1 MIWRP
6 TECPPT
12 SCVAFDSVLARSGRA
27 TQFVAESTRRRVLIG
42 LLGKVRNAQEVRLRQ
57 YFADRDGFVV
67 IAAQGQ
73 HAMHPLRTPRP
84 RGSRARDK
92 PRACPANR
100 AWPTTSSAKSGS
112 VELTCCSA
120 GSAELWARIVMEA
133 QNRARPTWA
142 LWQLSLF
149 VPLAASSCAGA
160 SKPAVPS
167 KPVPAV
173 TSASAPLVSGPSP
186 AGGAA
191 NSPAVAHTP
200 ELAASEPRELIGEQ
214 GRPSSFESVR
224 TFGGDWDGD
233 MYDRL
238 FPKRI
243 TLADCAEGRLLAGR
257 PASSTPCTRAGPAE
271 PLRLSQVVRDAE
283 GWDGQG

>member
-1 MIWRP
+1 
-6 TECPPT
+6 
-12 SCVAFDSVLARSGRA
+12 
-27 TQFVAESTRRRVLIG
+27 
-42 LLGKVRNAQEVRLRQ
+42 
-57 YFADRDGFVV
+57 
-67 IAAQGQ
+67 
-73 HAMHPLRTPRP
+73 
-84 RGSRARDK
+84 
-92 PRACPANR
+92 
-100 AWPTTSSAKSGS
+100 
-112 VELTCCSA
+112 
-120 GSAELWARIVMEA
+120 MEA

-224 TFGGDWDGD
+224 TFGGDWDRD
-233 MYDRL
+233 MYDPCSRSGSRSRTA
-238 FPKRI
+238 PKAVSWPDG
-243 TLADCAEGRLLAGR
+243 LR
-257 PASSTPCTRAGPAE
+257 PQRRALVLDLPN
-271 PLRLSQVVRDAE
+271 P
-283 GWDGQG
+283 